1 MGNVYVGINLEF
13 DRPRGRSFE
22 WSTAKAADMGFAYI
36 EPMLHWGRELL
47 SAAGYFHSVSMLD
60 DPLRMRENVEGNGL
74 KMSAISAHSPLCKP
88 DVSTDYLKQAVRFSA
103 EIGCPIVITDDGPA
117 RPDWG
122 GIDEH
127 HVLMRYPLE
136 EACAAAEPRGIIVG
150 LETHAE
156 YTATPAAFARTAG
169 LVDSPALKM
178 NLDTGN
184 SFLSGNDPHAWLEEA
199 IDDVVHV
206 HAKDISKE
214 DAERYR
220 GKVRGM
226 LGCACGDGVI
236 DWARIVETCRR
247 APRDLVLSVECG
259 TVEDAEKSLAHLLS
273 VGAQPGAAPE

>member
-22 WSTAKAADMGFAYI
+22 WSTAKAAEMGFAYI

-60 DPLRMRENVEGNGL
+60 DPLRMRENVEGHGL
-74 KMSAISAHSPLCKP
+74 RMSAISAHSPLCKP

-117 RPDWG
+117 RPSWG
-122 GIDEH
+122 GIEEH

-136 EACAAAEPRGIIVG
+136 EACAAAEPRGIVIG

-156 YTATPAAFARTAG
+156 YTATPAAFARTAS

-184 SFLSGNDPHAWLEEA
+184 SFLSGNDPHVWLEEA
-199 IDDVVHV
+199 IEDVVHV

-214 DAERYR
+214 DAELYR
-220 GKVRGM
+220 GKVPGM

-259 TVEDAEKSLAHLLS
+259 TVEDAERSLAHLLS
-273 VGAQPGAAPE
+273 VGAQPGATPE